1 MDTPPIASARSW
13 KPFVLAAAVVSLLG
27 VPTALAARAD
37 SPPPAA
43 TPYSPTGMYSNG
55 ALLPNG
61 RLVSP
66 AGSVTPLGDFPVAEA
81 VSPDGHIA
89 VVSNAGQGEGAA
101 PQQGNQSLQVVD
113 LTADPPAVVQNLKDH
128 APNADTFYNEGIA
141 FSPDGKQVYVTGGG
155 NDAVYHYAVTAD
167 RLQLRATWQS
177 THKTGIPQA
186 PEVADSYGY
195 SRNLAV
201 SADGRHIY
209 VTNEQGGSAAS
220 LDTST
225 GSIVWETQLP
235 GAGPAGGA
243 YPAGIALSPDGSKAY
258 VAAQGQNVV
267 LTLDTSS
274 GLVGG
279 VSPVGDHPVA
289 ITVSGDGHYAFV
301 ANDND
306 DSVSVL
312 DLTPTV
318 PTSVQQLSVHLFH
331 GEANGSAPN
340 AVTIDDARKLVY
352 VADAGDDAVA
362 VIGQGP
368 GAKTAPGWD
377 PARLKVLGFIPTA
390 WYPTAVA
397 VVPSDGTL
405 LVSSAKGYGG
415 VPVTSTS
422 EYDGNDMV
430 GLLTTVRPPSE
441 GQLGAMSATALKDL
455 LFETDTPRPAG
466 NPIPDPAHA
475 GQSPIK
481 HVVLV
486 VRENRTFDQVFG
498 DLKQLGYPNADSD
511 PQFLEFGKT
520 DAQGQTVTPNAHAI
534 AARYGISDNFYSD
547 GEASIQGHF
556 WTALGVTPDYV
567 EKSWLD
573 YYSNRNHPYDPA
585 DPISYPRC
593 GSLFDQM
600 ALAGKTFRNFGELE
614 GLATSQ
620 APARPAPDAGCAT
633 PGGAGDAVSVANE
646 DTSAGNNL
654 TLTTIKDTARTAEIE
669 KVYAPLVAADQVP
682 DFSYVI
688 MGNDHTGGSGIGK
701 VTPQAQVATNDW
713 AVGQLV
719 DYLSRTPQWSS
730 TAVFVE
736 EDDSQDGLDHRDG
749 HRNIFLLASP
759 YAAPGTI
766 SHLHISQASILKTIG
781 LILGLPPISA
791 YVQTAPVPYEMFTP
805 SPHLAPYDSVQPTY
819 PIDATNPSPVYGTP
833 AAVPVDVSAVD
844 LAGPALEAQLW
855 WATNPYKPMPQMLID
870 ELEARGG
877 IQPAAL
883 KAWAAGR
890 PCACSPLEPGLD
902 FAPGF
907 GEPGG

>member
-1 MDTPPIASARSW
+1 MAA
-13 KPFVLAAAVVSLLG
+13 LAAGLLG
-27 VPTALAARAD
+27 IPTALAAKAD

-66 AGSVTPLGDFPVAEA
+66 AGDVTPLGDFPVAEA
-81 VSPDGHIA
+81 VSPDERIA
-89 VVSNAGQGEGAA
+89 VVSNAGQGEGAS

-113 LTADPPAVVQNLKDH
+113 LTADPPAVVQTITDH
-128 APNADTFYNEGIA
+128 APGADTFYNEGVV
-141 FSPDGKQVYVTGGG
+141 FSPDGKRVYVTGGG
-155 NDAVYHYAVTAD
+155 NDAVYDYAVSAD
-167 RLQLRATWQS
+167 RLQLHATWQS
-177 THKTGIPQA
+177 THKAGIPQA
-186 PEVADSYGY
+186 PELADSYGY

-201 SADGRHIY
+201 SPDGKHIC
-209 VTNEQGGSAAS
+209 VTNEQGGSVAS

-225 GSIVWETQLP
+225 GSITWETQLP
-235 GAGPAGGA
+235 GTGPAAGA
-243 YPAGIALSPDGSKAY
+243 YPAGIALSPDGTNAY
-258 VAAQGQNVV
+258 IAAQGQN
-267 LTLDTSS
+267 TLITVDTAT
-274 GLVGG
+274 GLVRG
-279 VSPVGDHPVA
+279 VTPVGDHPVA
-289 ITVSGDGHYAFV
+289 VTVTHDGHYAFV

-306 DSVSVL
+306 DSLSVV
-312 DLTPTV
+312 DLTSALPTQ
-318 PTSVQQLSVHLFH
+318 VQRLSLHIFH
-331 GEANGSAPN
+331 GEANGSSPN
-340 AVTIDDARKLVY
+340 AVAVDDARKLVY

-362 VIGQGP
+362 VIGAGHADSGP
-368 GAKTAPGWD
+368 PSWGTGQ
-377 PARLKVLGFIPTA
+377 LKVLGFVPTA

-415 VPVTSTS
+415 VPVTTRA
-422 EYDGNDMV
+422 EYDGNDMI
-430 GLLTTVRPPSE
+430 GLLTTVHRPSE
-441 GQLGAMSATALKDL
+441 SDLESMSATALKDL
-455 LFETDTPRPAG
+455 LFTSDTPRPAG
-466 NPIPDPAHA
+466 SPIPDPAHA

-498 DLKQLGYPNADSD
+498 DLKQLGYANADAD
-511 PQFLEFGKT
+511 PQYLEFGKT
-520 DAQGQTVTPNAHAI
+520 DAQGQTVTPNAHDI
-534 AARYGISDNFYSD
+534 AARFGLSDNFYSD

-556 WTALGVTPDYV
+556 WTALGIAPDYV
-567 EKSWLD
+567 EKSWVD

-585 DPISYPRC
+585 DPISYPHC

-614 GLATSQ
+614 GLATTQTPSS
-620 APARPAPDAGCAT
+620 PAPDAGCSI
-633 PGGAGDAVSVANE
+633 PGYSGDAASLANE
-646 DTSAGNNL
+646 DATAGNNL
-654 TLTTIKDTARTAEIE
+654 TLTTLKDTLRAAEIE
-669 KVYAPLVAADQVP
+669 KVYAPLVAANQVP

-688 MGNDHTGGSGIGK
+688 MGNDHTGGSGVGK

-719 DYLSRTPQWSS
+719 DYLSHTPQWSS

-759 YAAPGTI
+759 YAASGMI

-781 LILGLPPISA
+781 LILGIPPISS

-805 SPHLAPYDSVQPTY
+805 TPNLAPYTSVQPTY
-819 PIDATNPSPVYGTP
+819 PIDATNPSPVYGSP
-833 AAVPVDVSAVD
+833 AAVPVDVAGVD

-855 WATNPYKPMPQMLID
+855 WATNPGKPMPQMLID
-870 ELEARGG
+870 ELKARGG
-877 IQPAAL
+877 IRPDAL
-883 KAWAAGR
+883 KAWAAGK
-890 PCACSPLEPGLD
+890 PCACTPLERGLV

-907 GEPGG
+907 GDPDG

>member
-1 MDTPPIASARSW
+1 
-13 KPFVLAAAVVSLLG
+13 
-27 VPTALAARAD
+27 
-37 SPPPAA
+37 
-43 TPYSPTGMYSNG
+43 MYSNG

-66 AGSVTPLGDFPVAEA
+66 AGDVTPLGDFPVAEA
-81 VSPDGHIA
+81 VSPDEHIA
-89 VVSNAGQGEGAA
+89 VVSNAGQGEGST

-113 LTADPPAVVQNLKDH
+113 LTADPPAVVQNIRDH
-128 APNADTFYNEGIA
+128 APNRDTFYNEGVA
-141 FSPDGKQVYVTGGG
+141 FSPDGKHVYVTGGG
-155 NDAVYHYAVTAD
+155 NDAVYDYAVSAD
-167 RLQLRATWQS
+167 RLQLHATWLS
-177 THKTGIPQA
+177 THKAGVPQG

-201 SADGRHIY
+201 SPDGKHIY
-209 VTNEQGGSAAS
+209 VTNEQGGSVAS

-225 GSIVWETQLP
+225 GSITWETQLS
-235 GAGPAGGA
+235 GAGAVGSA
-243 YPAGIALSPDGSKAY
+243 YPAGIALSPDGRNAY
-258 VAAQGQNVV
+258 ITAQGQN
-267 LTLDTSS
+267 TLIAVDTAT
-274 GLVGG
+274 GLVRGTT
-279 VSPVGDHPVA
+279 PVGDHPVA
-289 ITVSGDGHYAFV
+289 ITITHNGHYAFV

-306 DSVSVL
+306 DSLSVL
-312 DLTPTV
+312 DLTSALPTQV
-318 PTSVQQLSVHLFH
+318 RQLSLHIFH
-331 GEANGSAPN
+331 GEANGSSPN
-340 AVTIDDARKLVY
+340 AVAVDDVRKLVY

-362 VIGQGP
+362 VIGAGP
-368 GAKTAPGWD
+368 DDSASSTWD
-377 PARLKVLGFIPTA
+377 AGHLKVLGFVPTA

-397 VVPSDGTL
+397 VAPSDGSL

-415 VPVTSTS
+415 VPVTTRA
-422 EYDGNDMV
+422 EYDGNDMI
-430 GLLTTVRPPSE
+430 GLLTTVRRPSE
-441 GQLGAMSATALKDL
+441 PELESMSATALKDL
-455 LFETDTPRPAG
+455 LFTSNTPRPAD

-498 DLKQLGYPNADSD
+498 DLKQLGYTNADAD

-520 DAQGQTVTPNAHAI
+520 DAQGRTVTPNAHDI
-534 AARYGISDNFYSD
+534 AAQFGLSDNFYSD
-547 GEASIQGHF
+547 GEASVQGHF
-556 WTALGVTPDYV
+556 WTALGIAPDYV

-585 DPISYPRC
+585 DPISYPHC
-593 GSLFDQM
+593 GSVFDQL
-600 ALAGKTFRNFGELE
+600 ALAGKTFKNFGELE

-620 APARPAPDAGCAT
+620 APSSPAPDAGCSI
-633 PGGAGDAVSVANE
+633 PGGAGDPISAANE
-646 DTSAGNNL
+646 DAAAGNNL
-654 TLTTIKDTARTAEIE
+654 TLTTLKDTLRAAEIE
-669 KVYAPLVAADQVP
+669 KVYAPLVAANQVP

-688 MGNDHTGGSGIGK
+688 MGNDHTGGSGVGK

-719 DYLSRTPQWSS
+719 DYLSHTPQWSS

-759 YAAPGTI
+759 YAAPGMI

-781 LILGLPPISA
+781 LILGIPPISS
-791 YVQTAPVPYEMFTP
+791 YVQTAPIPYEMFAPKP
-805 SPHLAPYDSVQPTY
+805 SLAPYTAAQPTY
-819 PIDATNPSPVYGTP
+819 PIDATNPSPVYGSP
-833 AAVPVDVSAVD
+833 AAVPVDVSGID

-870 ELEARGG
+870 ELATRGG
-877 IQPAAL
+877 IKTEAL
-883 KAWAAGR
+883 KAWAAGK
-890 PCACSPLEPGLD
+890 PCACAPLDPGLA

-907 GEPGG
+907 GDPDG